1 MGTEKG
7 EIGIPVSPLFSE
19 REKMKPLIICRVT
32 DKYVRFLHSRDS
44 RVQYN
49 KGASRPYVG
58 VVLYVGEF
66 RYFVP
71 MESPKPNHA
80 NLKPGSHIMKM
91 DGGRLGLLGFN
102 NMIPVRDDTL
112 LPVDIDAL
120 EDANYADLL
129 RKQAYFC
136 NRNKTAILDRA
147 SRTYYDTVTGANKF
161 FLRICCDFKA
171 LEKAC
176 RQFDPL
182 R

>member
-1 MGTEKG
+1 
-7 EIGIPVSPLFSE
+7 
-19 REKMKPLIICRVT
+19 MKPLIICRVT

-102 NMIPVRDDTL
+102 NMIPVRDDAL

-129 RKQAYFC
+129 RKQAHFC

-161 FLRICCDFKA
+161 FLRICCNFKA
-171 LEKAC
+171 LENAC